1 MMADPLAHSKVPKHT
16 VLTKAQAKLMMR
28 NNNVN
33 DIEKMPRIF
42 FSDPVLVRMRA
53 EGQNMAV
60 NDIVEIERFS
70 LTNGTELTWRV
81 IVDE

>member
-1 MMADPLAHSKVPKHT
+1 MANPLAHKRVPKHT
-16 VLTKAQAKLMMR
+16 ILSKTRGNKVLR
-28 NNNVN
+28 DNFVD

>member
-1 MMADPLAHSKVPKHT
+1 
-16 VLTKAQAKLMMR
+16 MR
-28 NNNVN
+28 DNFVD
-33 DIEKMPRIF
+33 DIEMMPRIL

-53 EGQNMAV
+53 DGQNMSV

-70 LTNGTELTWRV
+70 VTTGVELTWRV